1 MRLCRCVSVFC
12 LLLLSACAVQQAEE
26 IVSPATMSTVYE
38 SVEVAN
44 DTTLAHAMR
53 SPGTPFNV
61 SILLFDGAGGSE
73 PLNRIYE
80 PIRDAEAAY
89 FPVVLKRTLDDS
101 GHWGAVSVVPTKDA
115 ASEVFVQGAILESN
129 ALQMVLRIRV
139 VDSRGIVWFERLYQS
154 RAVLA
159 EYEKD
164 ALVSHDPF
172 QAIFNRVANDM
183 AKYLH
188 DLPPE
193 AESAL
198 LDTAMLRYAILLSP
212 DAFSSY
218 LQTSPEGVVE
228 LTGLPA
234 RNDPLYRRVHEIR
247 KREFAVQDV
256 VDQHF
261 SHFFH
266 DMRQV
271 YPYWRQSSFELLA
284 YNNEL
289 DEKPDGRRRNSWS
302 EVERVY
308 RLYKERK
315 LNEDELRELAN
326 SFEREIEPTVAELE
340 GRVIELQGSLVDQ
353 YITWRR
359 ILREIY
365 QETVGADS

>member
-1 MRLCRCVSVFC
+1 MSALRYLIVTC
-12 LLLLSACAVQQAEE
+12 LFWLAACASQPEE
-26 IVSPATMSTVYE
+26 TTAQVGTETEEVY
-38 SVEVAN
+38 VEVASN
-44 DTTLAHAMR
+44 TSLSFAAQPATTPL
-53 SPGTPFNV
+53 NV
-61 SILLFDGAGGSE
+61 SILLFDGSGGSE
-73 PLNRIYE
+73 PVNRIYE

-89 FPVVLKRTLDDS
+89 FPVVLKRTLDDA
-101 GHWGAVSVVPTKDA
+101 GFWGAVSVVPTQDA
-115 ASEVFVQGAILESN
+115 ASEVFVRGVIVESN
-129 ALQMVLRIRV
+129 ALQMVLQV
-139 VDSRGIVWFERLYQS
+139 TVSDSRGVTWFERLYRS
-154 RAVLA
+154 RAVLE
-159 EYEKD
+159 EYDKE
-164 ALVSHDPF
+164 ALLSRDPF

-183 AKYLH
+183 AAYVS
-188 DLPPE
+188 DLPQS

-212 DAFSSY
+212 EVFSDY
-218 LQTSPEGVVE
+218 LQQSEDGIVE

-234 RNDPLYRRVHEIR
+234 RNDPLYRRVREIR

-261 SHFFH
+261 NNFFQ

-284 YNNEL
+284 YNSEL
-289 DEKPDGRRRNSWS
+289 ETKTEGRRRNSWT

-340 GRVIELQGSLVDQ
+340 GRVIELQGSLFDQ
-353 YITWRR
+353 YKTWRR
-359 ILREIY
+359 LLREIY
-365 QETVGADS
+365 QETVGSDS